1 MEEKWISLNEFMRR
15 NNIGYEEAIRLLNS
29 GKIEYQK
36 SEGGRYRIKVGGN
49 IKDKEKEILIK
60 ENAELKAVINSLKAI
75 LKEVS

>member
-15 NNIGYEEAIRLLNS
+15 NNIGHDEAVRLINS
-29 GKIEYQK
+29 GKFEYQK

-49 IKDKEKEILIK
+49 VKDKEKEILIK
-60 ENAELKAVINSLKAI
+60 ENAELKTVINSLKAI

>member
-15 NNIGYEEAIRLLNS
+15 NNMGYEEAIRLLNS

-49 IKDKEKEILIK
+49 VKDKEKEILIK
-60 ENAELKAVINSLKAI
+60 ENAELKAVINSLRAI
-75 LKEVS
+75 LKEVR

>member
-60 ENAELKAVINSLKAI
+60 ENAELKAIINSLKAI

>member
-60 ENAELKAVINSLKAI
+60 ENAELKAIINSLKAI
-75 LKEVS
+75 LKEVG